1 MEYQVKKQKKFND
14 HFNNRRK
21 KMDLLEKID
30 MYVGDVNESK
40 YNDFVKKKL
49 EDGGKSLGEM
59 SDEET
64 KEFFA
69 MIKKEWKG

>member
-1 MEYQVKKQKKFND
+1 
-14 HFNNRRK
+14 
-21 KMDLLEKID
+21 MDLLDKID
-30 MYVGDVNESK
+30 MYVNEGESVDESK

-49 EDGGKSLGEM
+49 EDGGKSLGSM
-59 SDEET
+59 SDDET